1 MAPRTRIIGAVR
13 FLLFSASVLAVLAQP
28 GVAVAQTSCL
38 NSVEMAKLAFG
49 TLVTFRSTITAADV
63 VDLEDVQK
71 GLDGAIAS
79 LADNVSGARSRL
91 DRLCDRLADLVSGSR
106 EVFIAADDCVGAAN
120 SITCDGAV
128 IFENYQDAIE
138 DLAEDALPKIT
149 SSTRRGELRDII
161 AQVYAS
167 IERLVALVIAEAKL
181 SVSSA
186 SDSPAIVDA
195 MQQQNTALT
204 QEATCF
210 LGTTQVGTTQRA
222 CGDAVGSFFDAWL
235 NGIIEIIE

>member
-49 TLVTFRSTITAADV
+49 TLVTFRSNITAADV
-63 VDLEDVQK
+63 VDLADVQK

-91 DRLCDRLADLVSGSR
+91 DRLCDRLADLVSGNR

-149 SSTRRGELRDII
+149 SSKRGELRDII
-161 AQVYAS
+161 GQVYAS
-167 IERLVALVIAEAKL
+167 IQRLVALVIAEAKL

-195 MQQQNTALT
+195 VQQQSTALT

-235 NGIIEIIE
+235 NGIIEIID

>member
-13 FLLFSASVLAVLAQP
+13 FLLFSASVLDVLAQP
-28 GVAVAQTSCL
+28 GVAVAQTCGD
-38 NSVEMAKLAFG
+38 SVEMAKLAFDR
-49 TLVTFRSTITAADV
+49 LVAFRSIITAADV

-106 EVFIAADDCVGAAN
+106 EPADDCVGADR
-120 SITCDGAV
+120 ITCDGAV

-149 SSTRRGELRDII
+149 SSKRRGELRDII

-222 CGDAVGSFFDAWL
+222 CGDAVGSFFDSWL

>member
-1 MAPRTRIIGAVR
+1 M
-13 FLLFSASVLAVLAQP
+13 
-28 GVAVAQTSCL
+28 
-38 NSVEMAKLAFG
+38 EMAKLAFG
-49 TLVTFRSTITAADV
+49 TLVTFRSNITAADV

-79 LADNVSGARSRL
+79 LADNVSGAPSSRL
-91 DRLCDRLADLVSGSR
+91 DQLCKRLVELVSGNR
-106 EVFIAADDCVGAAN
+106 EAAADCVGADR
-120 SITCDGAV
+120 ITCDGAV

-149 SSTRRGELRDII
+149 SSKRRGELRDII

-195 MQQQNTALT
+195 VQQQNTALG
-204 QEATCF
+204 QEVTCF
-210 LGTTQVGTTQRA
+210 DPTQVGTRA

-235 NGIIEIIE
+235 NGIIEIID

>member
-79 LADNVSGARSRL
+79 LADNVSGAPSSRL
-91 DRLCDRLADLVSGSR
+91 DQLCERLVELVPGR
-106 EVFIAADDCVGAAN
+106 GGFIAPDDCVGAAN

-149 SSTRRGELRDII
+149 SSKRGELRDII
-161 AQVYAS
+161 GQVYAS
-167 IERLVALVIAEAKL
+167 IQRLVALVIAEAKH

-195 MQQQNTALT
+195 VQQQNTALA

-222 CGDAVGSFFDAWL
+222 CGDAVGSFFDSWL